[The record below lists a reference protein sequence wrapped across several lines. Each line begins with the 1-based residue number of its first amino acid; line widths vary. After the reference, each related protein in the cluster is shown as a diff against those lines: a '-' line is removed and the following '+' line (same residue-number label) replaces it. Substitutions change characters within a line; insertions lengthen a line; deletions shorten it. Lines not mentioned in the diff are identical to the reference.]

1 MVKTHFKALKH
12 TQRMREREIYR
23 ERGGYIYQIYMYRS
37 GFLFNPSTL
46 NNGGG
51 EALK

>member
-1 MVKTHFKALKH
+1 
-12 TQRMREREIYR
+12 MREREIYR
-23 ERGGYIYQIYMYRS
+23 EREYMTDVYMYRS
-37 GFLFNPSTL
+37 GFLFNPSTF